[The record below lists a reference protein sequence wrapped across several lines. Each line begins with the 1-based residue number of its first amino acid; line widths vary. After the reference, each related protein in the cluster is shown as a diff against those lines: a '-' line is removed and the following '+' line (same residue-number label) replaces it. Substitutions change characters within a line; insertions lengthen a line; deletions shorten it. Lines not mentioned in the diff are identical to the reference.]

1 MDKKQQW
8 AKRGMTA
15 LMAAAFLSTAP
26 GIVLA
31 DHHEGMAEAVKGMVQ
46 DTAKDAAKD
55 MATDAAATATD
66 AAATATGAAA
76 TAPAA
81 AMATDAAVTAP
92 AATMATEAAAA
103 VTGVAAEEGPG
114 QQAFNQYCASC
125 HGTDAKGKGPVADT
139 LKKEPADLTQISK
152 KNGGDFDTGA
162 VARMIDGQADVA
174 GHGPREM
181 PVWGVEFAESV
192 SKGNQGSTQGAR
204 YANASIVQ
212 LVRYIKSIQE

>member
-1 MDKKQQW
+1 MGKIQQW
-8 AKRGMTA
+8 AKRGMTG
-15 LMAAAFLSTAP
+15 LMAAAFLATAP

-31 DHHEGMAEAVKGMVQ
+31 DHHEGMAKDV
-46 DTAKDAAKD
+46 AKDAAKE
-55 MATDAAATATD
+55 AAP
-66 AAATATGAAA
+66 TATG
-76 TAPAA
+76 
-81 AMATDAAVTAP
+81 
-92 AATMATEAAAA
+92 
-103 VTGVAAEEGPG
+103 VAETEGPG

-152 KNGGDFDTGA
+152 KNGGEFDSGD

-212 LVRYIKSIQE
+212 LVRYIESIQE

>member
-1 MDKKQQW
+1 MGKKQEW
-8 AKRGMTA
+8 TKRGLTA

-31 DHHEGMAEAVKGMVQ
+31 DHHEGMAEAAKGMAQ
-46 DTAKDAAKD
+46 EAAKD

-66 AAATATGAAA
+66 T
-76 TAPAA
+76 
-81 AMATDAAVTAP
+81 
-92 AATMATEAAAA
+92 AAA
-103 VTGVAAEEGPG
+103 VTGVTAEQGPG

-152 KNGGDFDTGA
+152 KNGGEFDSGD
-162 VARMIDGQADVA
+162 VARMIDGQRDVA

-192 SKGNQGSTQGAR
+192 SKGNQGSIEGAR

-212 LVRYIKSIQE
+212 LVRYIESIQE

>member
-1 MDKKQQW
+1 MQQ
-8 AKRGMTA
+8 KR
-15 LMAAAFLSTAP
+15 LPLRRQVSQRQ
-26 GIVLA
+26 
-31 DHHEGMAEAVKGMVQ
+31 KG
-46 DTAKDAAKD
+46 
-55 MATDAAATATD
+55 
-66 AAATATGAAA
+66 
-76 TAPAA
+76 
-81 AMATDAAVTAP
+81 
-92 AATMATEAAAA
+92 
-103 VTGVAAEEGPG
+103 
-114 QQAFNQYCASC
+114 QASKRSISSASC

-152 KNGGDFDTGA
+152 KNGGEFDSGD

-212 LVRYIKSIQE
+212 LVRYIESIQE